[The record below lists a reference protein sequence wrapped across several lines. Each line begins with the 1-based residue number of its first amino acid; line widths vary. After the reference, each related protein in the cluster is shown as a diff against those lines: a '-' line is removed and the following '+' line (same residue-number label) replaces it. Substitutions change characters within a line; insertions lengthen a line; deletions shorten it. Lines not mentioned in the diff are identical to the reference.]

1 MIELTEGIYNF
12 YVYIVTNK
20 SRTVLYVGVTNNIGR
35 RIQQHTEKLNT
46 NSFTAKYNASYLI
59 YYEHFGW
66 IQQALAREKE
76 IKLLRRDLKMA
87 LIKEFNPNLDF
98 LNNQFNF

>member
-35 RIQQHTEKLNT
+35 IIQQHTEKLNT